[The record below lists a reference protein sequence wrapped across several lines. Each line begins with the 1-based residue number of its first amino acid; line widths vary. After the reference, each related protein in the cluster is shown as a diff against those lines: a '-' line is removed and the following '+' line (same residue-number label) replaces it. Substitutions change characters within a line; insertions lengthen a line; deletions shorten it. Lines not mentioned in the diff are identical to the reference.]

1 MYVLQIRLAWRNSN
15 KTVSLSFMQHGSRG
29 VVVKR
34 YGCYTSELVFGLTL
48 TLPTTF
54 LIFFILR
61 VTLCVSV
68 RLGLAFAYG

>member
-1 MYVLQIRLAWRNSN
+1 
-15 KTVSLSFMQHGSRG
+15 
-29 VVVKR
+29 
-34 YGCYTSELVFGLTL
+34 LTL

-68 RLGLAFAYG
+68 RLGLVFAYG